1 MVFDEKISI
10 LLIIG
15 TNIAAEGISTLLK
28 NCNKN
33 HVKICNMYGAKYKL
47 RNYIK
52 YYILQVFIIKI
63 TKNHNY

>member
-1 MVFDEKISI
+1 MVFDETISL

-15 TNIAAEGISTLLK
+15 TNIAAEGISMLLR

-47 RNYIK
+47 RN
-52 YYILQVFIIKI
+52 
-63 TKNHNY
+63 